1 MAKESGSKLNVELGD
16 KYIVTSN
23 SYTFVLVERKKI
35 KSGVKAGQDQFNNCG
50 YFQNFNSLAKFLI
63 NKEIRESELTS
74 LQQIAERV
82 DELGEGISKLLT
94 QILNQS
100 EGKTDGKN

>member
-35 KSGVKAGQDQFNNCG
+35 KSGVKAGQRSEERRE
-50 YFQNFNSLAKFLI
+50 YI
-63 NKEIRESELTS
+63 NRHN
-74 LQQIAERV
+74 
-82 DELGEGISKLLT
+82 
-94 QILNQS
+94 LNKCLD
-100 EGKTDGKN
+100 KTYPV

>member
-35 KSGVKAGQDQFNNCG
+35 KSGVKAGQDQFSNCG
-50 YFQNFNSLAKFLI
+50 YFQNFNSLSKFLI

-100 EGKTDGKN
+100 EGKTDGKD

>member
-35 KSGVKAGQDQFNNCG
+35 KSGVKAGQEQFANCG
-50 YFQNFNSLAKFLI
+50 YFQNLNSLAKFLI

-82 DELGEGISKLLT
+82 DELGEGIAKLLT

-100 EGKTDGKN
+100 EGKTDGKD